1 MTHRLF
7 LFFALQ
13 TLLSHGEASAQE
25 IEFSKE
31 TFINNVMTLPYRKAT
46 IPGLGDKA
54 SLVIYL
60 HGGSSKGYDNETQMQ
75 EPGINSIAVYRNLTN
90 IQR

>member
-13 TLLSHGEASAQE
+13 TLLS
-25 IEFSKE
+25 KK

-75 EPGINSIAVYRNLTN
+75 EPGINSIAVYRN
-90 IQR
+90 

>member
-13 TLLSHGEASAQE
+13 TLLSHGEVSAQE

-60 HGGSSKGYDNETQMQ
+60 H
-75 EPGINSIAVYRNLTN
+75 
-90 IQR
+90 

>member
-13 TLLSHGEASAQE
+13 TLLSHGEVSAQE

-75 EPGINSIAVYRNLTN
+75 KPGINSIAVYRN
-90 IQR
+90 